1 MKKNRII
8 QGLRALAVLSV
19 IFYHTGFT
27 WIPGGFLG
35 VDVFFVIS
43 GYLISGIIIR
53 EIKATNR
60 FDFKGFYAKRVRR
73 LVPAASIVM
82 IFTLIVGHHLISPLR
97 IKNLGLDSLSAT
109 FYGAN
114 FRFYYSQI
122 DYLNLGQQPSLFL
135 HFWSLA
141 VEEQFYILWPLLL
154 LLAWRISRKYGLQ
167 VFLLFAFFISFLYSL
182 NISYSNPTL
191 AFYSIFTRSWEFAVG
206 MLSYLLFS
214 KIRIS
219 SDALRSVLG
228 VFGLTGLVASLL
240 LVKSSDAI
248 PGWIVLF
255 PVFSTA
261 LILGISTQG
270 NFLGFRFFDNRLSN
284 WVGSISYSL
293 YLWHWPIYLLLAE
306 VLGKKP
312 FGIYILEF
320 FVLTTL
326 SSAIVYYVLEL
337 PIRNYQRIA
346 RKHGLAFFWGGI
358 FSTISALIA
367 FNLLGIQV
375 FPAAQK
381 SAASPAGLVKGADP
395 GAGPSAGQIT
405 RSKSQPIT
413 LTDTINATK
422 ITNISSHCQKDVAVV
437 IAVDCMTGSITS
449 KKVIVL
455 FGDSHAGQWEV
466 PLGNFSTS
474 HQFKVYNFLKSGC
487 GAAELTYRY
496 GPTGLVPYPQCPQYR
511 ASAIARIIA
520 LKPQLLVVS
529 TSSYRSDAANSSNKD
544 AFWESAYAPLL
555 TKMRKA
561 GIKVLI
567 LGDTPYPKNN
577 IPDCLS
583 QNLSDVA
590 KCDFKVS
597 DGVSKFHQ
605 TENFANWVSAQGGFF
620 FNPTPLLCNEV
631 TCFVVIDSI
640 IVYRDGS
647 HLSDLYS
654 QKLFSAIEPT
664 LNDSLGQDSAGLI
677 SPTNAPVVK
686 PSITPSS
693 ASASSE
699 KIVASSG
706 TVTLAQLKSAYF
718 AGTCM
723 NTREAK
729 IATPCIVGDKLS
741 NKSLVLF
748 GDSHAGQWQEALN
761 SIGLSLGYRL
771 YVFNKS
777 GCPSADVYVDNITT
791 RAHEYP
797 ACPLWRANAISQIRA
812 LKIKP
817 SLIIIASLG
826 QYSGSPSTQAAS
838 SAQSYSNWVSGLT
851 STTNKLGSDPKRIV
865 ILADTPFPI
874 TNVVDC
880 LSKNLLKPAKCDLK
894 RKVAVGYNN
903 RIFAIQKVSQT
914 LGNPYIDPTEWLCN
928 TTICPAVIGKTIAYA
943 DNSHISREMSVKLI
957 PEMTAALAVALSK

>member
-182 NISYSNPTL
+182 NVSYSNPTL

-270 NFLGFRFFDNRLSN
+270 NFLGFRFFENRLSN

-367 FNLLGIQV
+367 FNLLGIRV

-381 SAASPAGLVKGADP
+381 SAAS
-395 GAGPSAGQIT
+395 SAGQVNTIP
-405 RSKSQPIT
+405 SQNSPVPSPTPILALGATQGGTVAPIPDLHQTGSEGNSLKVQDNFPLT
-413 LTDTINATK
+413 LPMALEAQSPVSICMSDLPISVPAPCSYGDLNATK
-422 ITNISSHCQKDVAVV
+422 T
-437 IAVDCMTGSITS
+437 
-449 KKVIVL
+449 IVL
-455 FGDSHAGQWEV
+455 WGDSHASQWGHA
-466 PLGNFSTS
+466 LRISGKKY
-474 HQFKVYNFLKSGC
+474 HFKVIEFTKAGCPAPAFIYATKGSGKYYPEC
-487 GAAELTYRY
+487 LTYRD
-496 GPTGLVPYPQCPQYR
+496 
-511 ASAIARIIA
+511 SA
-520 LKPQLLVVS
+520 LKSILLLHPNLIVISAVRR
-529 TSSYRSDAANSSNKD
+529 YGSNFSAVD
-544 AFWESAYAPLL
+544 SAYTAIMKPIQNSGVKALL
-555 TKMRKA
+555 
-561 GIKVLI
+561 IS
-567 LGDTPYPKNN
+567 DTPYPSSN
-577 IPDCLS
+577 IPECL
-583 QNLSDVA
+583 A
-590 KCDFKVS
+590 KHLLKSSICDTPIQSANTPDIFSMLQVIAKKW
-597 DGVSKFHQ
+597 GVSVFDPMPW
-605 TENFANWVSAQGGFF
+605 F
-620 FNPTPLLCNEV
+620 CN
-631 TCFVVIDSI
+631 
-640 IVYRDGS
+640 
-647 HLSDLYS
+647 
-654 QKLFSAIEPT
+654 
-664 LNDSLGQDSAGLI
+664 
-677 SPTNAPVVK
+677 
-686 PSITPSS
+686 SIT
-693 ASASSE
+693 
-699 KIVASSG
+699 
-706 TVTLAQLKSAYF
+706 
-718 AGTCM
+718 
-723 NTREAK
+723 
-729 IATPCIVGDKLS
+729 
-741 NKSLVLF
+741 
-748 GDSHAGQWQEALN
+748 
-761 SIGLSLGYRL
+761 
-771 YVFNKS
+771 
-777 GCPSADVYVDNITT
+777 
-791 RAHEYP
+791 
-797 ACPLWRANAISQIRA
+797 
-812 LKIKP
+812 
-817 SLIIIASLG
+817 
-826 QYSGSPSTQAAS
+826 
-838 SAQSYSNWVSGLT
+838 
-851 STTNKLGSDPKRIV
+851 
-865 ILADTPFPI
+865 
-874 TNVVDC
+874 
-880 LSKNLLKPAKCDLK
+880 
-894 RKVAVGYNN
+894 
-903 RIFAIQKVSQT
+903 
-914 LGNPYIDPTEWLCN
+914 
-928 TTICPAVIGKTIAYA
+928 CPAVIDHIVAYK
-943 DNSHISREMSVKLI
+943 DNSHISKLI
-957 PEMTAALAVALSK
+957 SEAFAEKIYAAISGSL